1 LALPSAGLVQST
13 SAVAGALPPIS
24 AAAVG
29 PPALGPANAAP
40 PAATPPGA
48 PAKFVLAADPSSAT
62 VPIGIAVGLGIAGLA
77 TGFLVA
83 LGTLGKLGARRPDA
97 SG

>member
-1 LALPSAGLVQST
+1 
-13 SAVAGALPPIS
+13 
-24 AAAVG
+24 
-29 PPALGPANAAP
+29 
-40 PAATPPGA
+40 
-48 PAKFVLAADPSSAT
+48 VLAADPSSAT